1 MSPPPSTP
9 VSLESLRASIDQTDL
24 QILALLN
31 ERAELSLEVGRLKA
45 AGNAPV
51 FCPGREQAILDR
63 LCALS
68 EGPLPDGH
76 IRAIWRQIFSSSRAL
91 QEPRRVAFLGPDG
104 THSHAAATA
113 FFGQLMAYQACR
125 DFREIF
131 ASVSGGVCDL
141 GVIPLENVLH
151 GTVGQ
156 CFDLFM
162 EYDVFIQAEFLG
174 RVRHCLLSVASDAG
188 AIRTVRSHPQ
198 ALAQCE
204 HWLRRHLPAAVLT
217 PAESTAAAARLCLED
232 PSSAAIGSESL
243 SGLLGLPVLAVG
255 IEDEPDNQTRF
266 VIIGRTPPEQSGKE
280 ATGGSPSVS
289 VRSSIL
295 FTLPD
300 HPGALASVLAL
311 LARASINMRKLESRP
326 SRVERWRYAFFAD
339 LDINLAAPEYQ
350 AVLREFSETCH
361 SLRVLG
367 CYPAGGEVA

>member
-1 MSPPPSTP
+1 MNPAPPA
-9 VSLESLRASIDQTDL
+9 SLESLRAAIDRTDL

-31 ERAELSLEVGRLKA
+31 ERAGLSLEVGRLKA
-45 AGNAPV
+45 AENGPV
-51 FCPGREQAILDR
+51 FRPGREQAILDR

-68 EGPLPDGH
+68 GGPLPSEH

-91 QEPRRVAFLGPDG
+91 QRPRRIAFLGPEG

-113 FFGQLMAYQACR
+113 FFGQLMDGQACR
-125 DFREIF
+125 NFREVF
-131 ASVSGGVCDL
+131 ASVSSGSCDL

-162 EYDVFIQAEFLG
+162 EYDVFIQAEFFS
-174 RVRHCLLSVASDAG
+174 RVRHCLLSAAPDVG
-188 AIRTVRSHPQ
+188 AVRTVHSHPQ

-204 HWLRRHLPAAVLT
+204 RWLRRHLPAAVLM
-217 PAESTAAAARLCLED
+217 PAASTAAAARLCLDD
-232 PSSAAIGSESL
+232 PSSASIGSESL
-243 SGLLGLPVLAVG
+243 SGLSGLSVLAVG

-266 VIIGRTPPEQSGKE
+266 VVIGRTPPGASGGE
-280 ATGGSPSVS
+280 AAEGNASVA

-326 SRVERWRYAFFAD
+326 SRVERWKYAFFAD
-339 LDINLAAPEYQ
+339 LDINLAAPEHR
-350 AVLREFSETCH
+350 AILRELSEACH

-367 CYPAGGEVA
+367 CCPAGEEVA